1 MEALGQALAGRVR
14 PGEVVYLCG
23 DLGVGKTTLARAFI
37 RALGFEG
44 RIKSPSY
51 GLIEVYTSPQ
61 AQIAHIDLYRL
72 GHPEEVVDLG
82 LEAYLGSKW
91 VILIE
96 WPERGLGHLP
106 AADWQVMLSDEV
118 NGTMLP
124 NEARSVLITQPR

>member
-72 GHPEEVVDLG
+72 GHPEEVADLG